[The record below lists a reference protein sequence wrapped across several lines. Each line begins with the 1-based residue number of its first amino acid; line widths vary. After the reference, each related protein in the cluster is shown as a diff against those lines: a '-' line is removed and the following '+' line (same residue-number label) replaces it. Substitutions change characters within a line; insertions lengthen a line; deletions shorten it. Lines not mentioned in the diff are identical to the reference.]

1 MMNPFIGI
9 ISRIIMISPHKNNP
23 IVCVAESVCNRI
35 INQIVVAGFLEAK
48 ATISGNNKQC
58 VRTSVLYAQFKYEC
72 FEVSMDISGDN
83 YLFSVR
89 IFIVFHFVV
98 KKLVI
103 NFAARQ

>member
-1 MMNPFIGI
+1 MAYLRHRNLFEECIRRKFKTELKVIVLSMNPFIGI
-9 ISRIIMISPHKNNP
+9 ISRIIMISPHKN
-23 IVCVAESVCNRI
+23 
-35 INQIVVAGFLEAK
+35 
-48 ATISGNNKQC
+48 
-58 VRTSVLYAQFKYEC
+58 EC